1 MFLNFEESKKLEAS
15 NIILGISFPPGF
27 LELTGRNTIFHFWT
41 DSRSFQINGLGKIYI
56 LRAFYEC
63 FIVIDV
69 DGLRNMI
76 WSKRASPSNKR
87 RLGSAKM

>member
-41 DSRSFQINGLGKIYI
+41 DSRSRSNGLGKIYI

>member
-41 DSRSFQINGLGKIYI
+41 DSRSFQTNGKIYI

-69 DGLRNMI
+69 DGLRNMS